1 MARIEIDKHSGY
13 CFGVVKAIAKAEEHL
28 DSKEELYCLGD
39 IVHNNMEVKRL
50 EKKGMKTVHYEEFAG
65 LKNKKILIRAHGEP
79 PSTYKTAERQ
89 GLELVD
95 ATCPVVLNLQKRVS
109 KAYQEHKNDGTQILI
124 FGKPGH
130 AEVNGLVGQTQNT
143 AIVVEH
149 LADLVKVDLDRPV
162 IMFSQTTKSL
172 EEYRQLVE
180 AITNEIN
187 PAVGFQHFDT
197 ICRHMSGRVLQVRDF
212 AAANDLVFF
221 VSDAKSSN
229 GKSLYKA
236 CKEVN
241 DNTHFISS
249 PGEVRT
255 IDVAGFQRI
264 GISGA
269 TSTPRW
275 LMEEVRRE
283 IEKKL
288 QVSGESTQ
296 EL

>member
-1 MARIEIDKHSGY
+1 MAKIEIDKHSGY
-13 CFGVVKAIAKAEEHL
+13 CFGVVKAITKAEEQL
-28 DSKEELYCLGD
+28 GNKEELYCLGD
-39 IVHNNMEVKRL
+39 IVHNNMEVERL
-50 EKKGMKTVHYEEFAG
+50 EKKGMKTLHYDEFAV
-65 LKNKKILIRAHGEP
+65 LKNKKVLIRAHGEP
-79 PSTYKTAERQ
+79 PSTYKTAEQQ

-95 ATCPVVLNLQKRVS
+95 ATCPVVINLQRRVR
-109 KAYQEHKNDGTQILI
+109 KAYQEHKNDGTQIVI

-143 AIVVEH
+143 AVVVEH
-149 LADLVKVDLDRPV
+149 IADLAKVDFDKPV

-172 EEYRQLVE
+172 EEYRQVVE
-180 AITNEIN
+180 VITTGIN
-187 PAVGFQHFDT
+187 PAVSFEHFDT
-197 ICRHMSGRVLQVRDF
+197 ICRHMSNRVPLIRNF

-229 GKSLYKA
+229 GKSLYRA

-241 DNTHFISS
+241 ANTFFISG
-249 PGEVRT
+249 PDEIRA
-255 IDVAGFQRI
+255 IDVTGFERI

-275 LMEEVRRE
+275 LMEEVRHE

-296 EL
+296 DL

>member
-13 CFGVVKAIAKAEEHL
+13 CFGVVKAISKAEEKL
-28 DSKEELYCLGD
+28 ADKEELYCLGD
-39 IVHNNMEVKRL
+39 IVHNNMEVERL
-50 EKKGMKTVHYEEFAG
+50 ENKGMKTIRYEDFAT
-65 LKNKKILIRAHGEP
+65 LKNKKVLIRAHGEP
-79 PSTYKTAERQ
+79 PSTYKLAEEQ

-95 ATCPVVLNLQKRVS
+95 ATCPVVINLQRRIR
-109 KAYQEHKNDGTQILI
+109 KAYQEHKHDETQIVI

-130 AEVNGLVGQTQNT
+130 AEVNGLVGQTENK

-149 LADLVKVDLDRPV
+149 LPDVDRIDLSKPIIL
-162 IMFSQTTKSL
+162 FSQTTKSL
-172 EEYRQLVE
+172 DEYRLVVE
-180 AITNEIN
+180 KIKAGIN
-187 PAVGFQHFDT
+187 PAVSFEHYDT
-197 ICRHMSGRVLQVRDF
+197 ICRHMSNRVPQIRNF

-241 DNTHFISS
+241 DKTYFITG
-249 PGEVRT
+249 PHDINE
-255 IDVAGFQRI
+255 IDLIGFERI

-275 LMEEVRRE
+275 LMEEVRQE

-288 QVSGESTQ
+288 AFSS
-296 EL
+296 

>member
-50 EKKGMKTVHYEEFAG
+50 EKKGMKTVHYDEFAG

-95 ATCPVVLNLQKRVS
+95 ATCPVVLNLQRRVH

-124 FGKPGH
+124 FGKSGH

-149 LADLVKVDLDRPV
+149 LADLAKIDFDKPV

>member
-1 MARIEIDKHSGY
+1 MAIIEIDKHSGY
-13 CFGVVKAIAKAEEHL
+13 CFGVVKAITKAEEHL
-28 DSKEELYCLGD
+28 GNKEELYCLGD
-39 IVHNNMEVKRL
+39 IVHNNMEVERL
-50 EKKGMKTVHYEEFAG
+50 EKKGMQTVDYNEFAN
-65 LKNKKILIRAHGEP
+65 LENKKVLIRAHGEP
-79 PSTYKTAERQ
+79 PSTYKMAEQQ

-95 ATCPVVLNLQKRVS
+95 ATCPVVIYLQRRVR
-109 KAYQEHKNDGTQILI
+109 KAYQEHKNDGTQIII

-149 LADLVKVDLDRPV
+149 LPDLVKVDFEKPIL
-162 IMFSQTTKSL
+162 MFSQTTKSL
-172 EEYRQLVE
+172 EEYRQVVE
-180 AITNEIN
+180 VITTRIN
-187 PAVGFQHFDT
+187 SAVSFEHYDT
-197 ICRHMSGRVLQVRDF
+197 ICRHMSNRVPQIRNF
-212 AAANDLVFF
+212 AAANELVLF

-241 DNTHFISS
+241 ENTFFISGPDDIS
-249 PGEVRT
+249 EL
-255 IDVAGFQRI
+255 DVAGFDRI

-275 LMEEVRRE
+275 LMEEVRQE

-288 QVSGESTQ
+288 KATGKNNQ